1 MDYIYL
7 DENNR
12 LLFQD
17 DIIKKTNL
25 SYEEIQEL
33 IKSKEGIKYI
43 IKLLSNNIEENPEC
57 SYHPFK
63 GLLNLI
69 RFVKDDE
76 IINNYIYN
84 NDYIYNRIIDDQRNY
99 YNYITSIICIIQSD
113 ELKMKVLKKYKK
125 IFITEHYKYGKMPY
139 DTQEYIKIIFS
150 FNSPE
155 FIKEV
160 LKDETTSFI
169 LNYVPLERQFEII
182 DEITNKQTDNEK
194 RKCIIPEVIKFIEPC
209 HRGKPILS
217 IESDSIKKECLN
229 DSDILNIIRE
239 QDSWMGIKYH
249 TYAHI
254 CASYKENNNKEE
266 VIEEGLNK
274 DFLDGEDLA
283 IIISSIKG
291 DAKKTEYRKDE
302 RIKKKLNKD
311 EEAAIIESYNEENA
325 DKTKYDYIYDKIINE
340 VKMLKS
346 VGLSDEEIKSL
357 YQDSLT
363 MILCSMNDPIKIEC
377 IYDEQIQKLL
387 SFSDICKVVISSED
401 DNAKFKFIKENINE
415 LAERS
420 NYLLRELVLT
430 MKMKYKKQ
438 CLEDADIVSVLKTNK
453 EKNEG
458 GLEIIDIVGSNY
470 SYCKKEYPYKG
481 KEKFE
486 KIPLEQLQKEL
497 EEEDLFKDEFLR
509 KEYQNLS
516 EYKLY
521 CITKSF
527 NNQELML
534 KWIIYFAEK
543 NIMDFNSIYNIIR
556 IIDTNEYRIQYD
568 KKGIKPISYTRK

>member
-7 DENNR
+7 NENNR

-25 SYEEIQEL
+25 SYKEIQEL

-43 IKLLSNNIEENPEC
+43 IKLLSNNIEENPEY
-57 SYHPFK
+57 SYYSFQ
-63 GLLNLI
+63 GLLHLI
-69 RFVKDDE
+69 EFVKDDE

-84 NDYIYNRIIDDQRNY
+84 NDYIYNRIINGQKNY
-99 YNYITSIICIIQSD
+99 YNNITSIICIIQSD
-113 ELKMKVLKKYKK
+113 ELKLKVLKKYKK
-125 IFITEHYKYGKMPY
+125 IFTTEHYKYGKIPY
-139 DTQEYIKIIFS
+139 DTQNYIEIIFS

-217 IESDSIKKECLN
+217 IESDSVKKECLN
-229 DSDILNIIRE
+229 DSDILKIIRE
-239 QDSWMGIKYH
+239 EDSWRGIKYH

-274 DFLDGEDLA
+274 DYLDGEDLA

-291 DAKKTEYRKDE
+291 DAKKTEYRNDE

-311 EEAAIIESYNEENA
+311 EEATIIESYNEENA
-325 DKTKYDYIYDKIINE
+325 DKTKYEYIYNKIIKE
-340 VKMLKS
+340 AKMLKS
-346 VGLSDEEIKSL
+346 LGLADEGIKSI
-357 YQDSLT
+357 YQESLT

-377 IYDEQIQKLL
+377 IYDEQIKNLL
-387 SFSDICKVVISSED
+387 SFNNICKVVISSED

-415 LAERS
+415 LAIRD

-430 MKMKYKKQ
+430 MKTKYKKQ
-438 CLEDADIVSVLKTNK
+438 CLEDADIVSILKANK

-458 GLEIIDIVGSNY
+458 GLNIIDIVKSNY

-486 KIPLEQLQKEL
+486 KIPTEQLQKEL
-497 EEEDLFKDEFLR
+497 EEEDSFKDEFLR

-516 EYKLY
+516 ENKLC

-534 KWIIYFAEK
+534 KWVIYFAEN
-543 NIMDFNSIYNIIR
+543 NIMDFNGIYNIIR
-556 IIDTNEYRIQYD
+556 IIDTNEYRIQFD
-568 KKGIKPISYTRK
+568 EDEIKPISYTHK